1 MRVTIKSDI
10 IKVGYNLPRIFTCSI
25 YYTKHVYLFITA
37 ADNMTWTAKQWYK
50 ANKVFLKIYHSN
62 INIIDY
68 YNYGM

>member
-1 MRVTIKSDI
+1 MCITIKSNTIEDYVSLAKI
-10 IKVGYNLPRIFTCSI
+10 LVYSI

-37 ADNMTWTAKQWYK
+37 ADNITWTAKQWYK